1 MPIAI
6 PNFSIRFVQHL
17 AICGRVPLADMGA
30 GFRIPEGAAFAK
42 AEFPIAGDDQPGSAL
57 FALEEETERPSG
69 SEHEE
74 SIIRFH
80 VHFAKRAFFSEIAPA
95 PNSTMER
102 IGQWTDLLIGK
113 RGRTT
118 VSSRFVATEQDL
130 QQASLIRPLL
140 GLSYR
145 STERSLKL
153 TGAEYEISPPP
164 GALMSWSFREADRA
178 VVTEIWARV
187 SNPLEADTPQILL
200 DQLASSFNAFVIGRT

>member
-17 AICGRVPLADMGA
+17 AICGRIPLADMGA
-30 GFRIPEGAAFAK
+30 DFRIPEGAAFAK
-42 AEFPIAGDDQPGSAL
+42 AEFPIAGDDRPGSAML
-57 FALEEETERPSG
+57 ALEVETERVRG
-69 SEHEE
+69 SENEE
-74 SIIRFH
+74 QLLRFH
-80 VHFAKRAFFSEIAPA
+80 VHFAKRAFFSDQSPT

-102 IGQWTDLLIGK
+102 IGHWTDLLIGK

-153 TGAEYEISPPP
+153 TGAEYEISPPQ
-164 GALMSWSFREADRA
+164 GALMSWSFRESDRA

-187 SNPLEADTPQILL
+187 SNPIEANAPQIFL
-200 DQLASSFNAFVIGRT
+200 DQLAASFDAFVIGRT